1 MSTKAKRPV
10 YLIRVGM
17 AHKRLFIS
25 VAIGLAVMLALPATP
40 ITRVLIGWDIGVLI
54 YLVAAAMVM
63 SRCSTV
69 AHMKS
74 NAAAQ
79 DEGAWAILIL
89 TAAAGM
95 ASLFAI
101 FAELAALERS
111 DPHYGIYVA
120 LAIGTVVLSWTFT
133 HTIFALHYAHAFYG
147 EHLRKSGLKFP
158 DDDDP
163 DYWDFV
169 YFAFVIG
176 MTFQVSDVAI
186 THKSIR
192 RLVVAHGALSFFFTA
207 AIISVTVNI
216 AASII
221 QKSP

>member
-1 MSTKAKRPV
+1 MGTPAERPI
-10 YLIRVGM
+10 YLLRVGM
-17 AHKRLFIS
+17 AHKRLIIS
-25 VAIGLAVMLALPATP
+25 AAIGVAAMLALPASP
-40 ITRVLIGWDIGVLI
+40 ITRMLIGWDLGVLI
-54 YLVAAAMVM
+54 YLAAAAVVMTRCSSVAAM
-63 SRCSTV
+63 R
-69 AHMKS
+69 S

-79 DEGAWAILIL
+79 DEGAFAILIL
-89 TAAAGM
+89 SVVAAI
-95 ASLFAI
+95 ASLGAI
-101 FAELAALERS
+101 FAELSTVERTS
-111 DPHYGIYVA
+111 PSYGLFVA
-120 LAIGTVVLSWTFT
+120 LAIGTVVLSWAFT

-147 EHLRKSGLKFP
+147 GHLRKSGLKFP
-158 DDDDP
+158 GDDDP

>member
-1 MSTKAKRPV
+1 MSMKAKRPT

-25 VAIGLAVMLALPATP
+25 AALGIITALVLPAAL
-40 ITRVLIGWDIGVLI
+40 ITRMLIGWDAGVLI
-54 YLVAAAMVM
+54 YLVAVAVLMTQCSSVSAMQ
-63 SRCSTV
+63 
-69 AHMKS
+69 S

-79 DEGAWAILIL
+79 DEGGVGILVL
-89 TAAAGM
+89 SVAAAI
-95 ASLFAI
+95 ASLGAI
-101 FAELAALERS
+101 FTELATIERTS
-111 DPHYGIYVA
+111 PNYELYVT

-133 HTIFALHYAHAFYG
+133 QTIFALHYAHGFYG
-147 EHLRKSGLKFP
+147 ENLRKSGLKFP
-158 DDDDP
+158 GEGQP

-176 MTFQVSDVAI
+176 MTFQVSDVAV

-192 RLVVAHGALSFFFTA
+192 RMVVAHGVLSFFFTA

-216 AASII
+216 AANVI
-221 QKSP
+221 QK

>member
-1 MSTKAKRPV
+1 MSTKAKRPT

-17 AHKRLFIS
+17 AHKRLLIS
-25 VAIGLAVMLALPATP
+25 VLLGLVVMLVVPAAP
-40 ITRVLIGWDIGVLI
+40 ITRMLIGWDVGVLI
-54 YLVAAAMVM
+54 YLAAAAVVM
-63 SRCSTV
+63 TRCSSV
-69 AHMKS
+69 SEMQS

-79 DEGAWAILIL
+79 DEGGFAILVLSI
-89 TAAAGM
+89 AAAV
-95 ASLFAI
+95 ASLGAI
-101 FAELAALERS
+101 FAELSTIERTS
-111 DPHYGIYVA
+111 PSYGLYIA
-120 LAIGTVVLSWTFT
+120 LAIGTVVLSWAFT

-147 EHLRKSGLKFP
+147 GHLRKSGLSFP
-158 DDDDP
+158 GDGQP

-192 RLVVAHGALSFFFTA
+192 RMVVAHGALSFFFTA

-216 AASII
+216 AANVI
-221 QKSP
+221 QK